1 LPDFALAF
9 LDCEFGG
16 LDPDRHDITEIGV
29 IVTDYRLVEL
39 ASREWKVLARPERI
53 TSEAAAIFEYD
64 PERWA
69 REGVGVRQA
78 LQEVSALL
86 PAGHTVI
93 PAGQNVRMDV
103 MFLERA
109 YKACELAYPFDYHVI
124 DLATLFYAWSLVAGE
139 AVSAL
144 SLRQAASHAGLARSG
159 SAHHALEDARLTLD
173 TFRHFIGR
181 LGLRRPS
188 EEPAAFAGLAPGVV
202 LEGIDGGSGS

>member
-1 LPDFALAF
+1 MTKFALAF

-16 LDPDRHDITEIGV
+16 LDPERHDLTEVGV

-39 ASREWKVLARPERI
+39 TSREWKVIARPERI
-53 TSEAAAIFEYD
+53 TSEAAAIFGYD
-64 PERWA
+64 PDRWA

-78 LQEVSALL
+78 LTELSALL
-86 PAGHTVI
+86 PAGHTLI

-109 YKACELAYPFDYHVI
+109 YKACGIPYPFDYHVI
-124 DLATLFYAWSLVAGE
+124 DLATLFFAWSLVAGE
-139 AVSAL
+139 PVSAL

-159 SAHHALEDARLTLD
+159 AAHHALEDARLTLE

-181 LGLRRPS
+181 LALRRPP
-188 EEPAAFAGLAPGVV
+188 EEPAALQV
-202 LEGIDGGSGS
+202 LLSAADGAIGESGS